1 MMTAP
6 ERRARIHRLRLLER
20 NTAAHPMNR
29 EAARIAA
36 DSLER
41 GLIDRRELVATGL
54 LLTLAT
60 ALLFVLAYQ
69 MVPV

>member
-6 ERRARIHRLRLLER
+6 ERRARIHNLRLLQR
-20 NTAAHPMNR
+20 NTAAHPLNR
-29 EAARIAA
+29 NAARIAA

-69 MVPV
+69 MAPV

>member
-1 MMTAP
+1 MTQP
-6 ERRARIHRLRLLER
+6 ERRARIHSLRLLER
-20 NTAAHPMNR
+20 NTAAHPLNR
-29 EAARIAA
+29 NAARIAA

-69 MVPV
+69 MAPV